1 MGLLTARL
9 RRSDVFYVPLPL
21 YHNNALTVSWG
32 SVLTSGAC
40 FALTRKFSVSKFW
53 DEVQHFNAT
62 GFCYI
67 GELCRY
73 LLSRPK
79 SPQDRLH
86 KVRVVVGNGL
96 RPEIWME
103 FKERFGIE
111 RICEFY
117 GASECNLAF
126 VNSFDVDCT
135 AGFCPYPFSVVE
147 VDPETEEPKRN
158 PDGFMIKVPKGGVGL
173 LITEISDLAPF
184 DGYTDSSASNKKILR
199 NVFKP
204 DDQWFN
210 TGDLVRDQGYRHI
223 QFVDRLGD
231 TFRWKGENVATTEV
245 EAAFKHVEQVEQ
257 AVVYG
262 VQIPNTDGRAGMAAL
277 TLEEHHEKFD
287 VNHVAQILVDAL
299 PAYAI
304 PLFLRIREEHE
315 ITGTFKNR
323 KVELKK
329 QAYDPAQVDEPLY
342 RFDSEQKTYVPMDQ
356 DTYAKIQSGEIRF

>member
-1 MGLLTARL
+1 M
-9 RRSDVFYVPLPL
+9 
-21 YHNNALTVSWG
+21 
-32 SVLTSGAC
+32 
-40 FALTRKFSVSKFW
+40 
-53 DEVQHFNAT
+53 
-62 GFCYI
+62 
-67 GELCRY
+67 
-73 LLSRPK
+73 
-79 SPQDRLH
+79 
-86 KVRVVVGNGL
+86 
-96 RPEIWME
+96 
-103 FKERFGIE
+103 
-111 RICEFY
+111 
-117 GASECNLAF
+117 
-126 VNSFDVDCT
+126 NSFDVDCT